1 MVEPFSRCTTNNA
14 SPGLRAKR
22 FAIARVGTAFRAD
35 GVGLIG
41 ATVVESVKL
50 TAVRAR
56 LLAICV
62 VTATLGLASCGG
74 KSTPS
79 ATTTKPR
86 ASAAEVR
93 WRRQVRVFAAGIVS
107 ELERIQV
114 ATGGGPKAGPIGA
127 RLDARVLLPG
137 PQRRS
142 LLAAL
147 TALERCPRDVVHAV
161 PAPPS
166 PLLVPARTALGNAC
180 EALASAAQSL
190 HDALTA
196 SASATSVDPG
206 TLDFARGRA
215 RDGVRL
221 VIDALAI
228 VARAAGAGS
237 SG

>member
-1 MVEPFSRCTTNNA
+1 
-14 SPGLRAKR
+14 LRAR
-22 FAIARVGTAFRAD
+22 RIAIARVGTAFRGD
-35 GVGLIG
+35 GIGLIG

-62 VTATLGLASCGG
+62 VTATLGLASCSG

-86 ASAAEVR
+86 ASAADVR
-93 WRRQVRVFAAGIVS
+93 WRREVRVFAAGIVS
-107 ELERIQV
+107 ELERIQL

-127 RLDARVLLPG
+127 RLDTKVFRPG

-147 TALERCPRDVVHAV
+147 SALERCPRDVVRAV
-161 PAPPS
+161 PAAPS

-180 EALASAAQSL
+180 GALASAAQSL
-190 HDALTA
+190 REAVTG
-196 SASATSVDPG
+196 SASATSVDRG

-215 RDGVRL
+215 QDGVRL

-228 VARAAGAGS
+228 VARAGTG
-237 SG
+237 

>member
-1 MVEPFSRCTTNNA
+1 VVEPFSRCATNTA
-14 SPGLRAKR
+14 PPGLRAKR
-22 FAIARVGTAFRAD
+22 FAVARVGTASGAD
-35 GVGLIG
+35 GVARIG
-41 ATVVESVKL
+41 ATVVETVKF

-62 VTATLGLASCGG
+62 VTATVGLASCGG

-79 ATTTKPR
+79 AMTTKPH

-127 RLDARVLLPG
+127 RLNARVFVTG
-137 PQRRS
+137 PQRRA

-147 TALERCPRDVVHAV
+147 TALERCPRDVARAV
-161 PAPPS
+161 PAAPS
-166 PLLVPARTALGNAC
+166 PLLVPARRALGSAC
-180 EALASAAQSL
+180 AALASAAQSL
-190 HDALTA
+190 REAVTA
-196 SASATSVDPG
+196 SASPRSVDPG

-215 RDGVRL
+215 QDGVRL

-228 VARAAGAGS
+228 VARAATAGS
-237 SG
+237 G